1 MRIPDLR
8 QKGSVRAIFWLCLAV
23 ACMATGP
30 TPKPQLAAKDTEVQL
45 PVLDMTLRPV
55 KAADG
60 TITHVEVGMDIS
72 ALGQGAKKPLVF
84 KASNRYASV
93 TGAADR
99 VENLQVTDKKGPV
112 DLKPLEDVS
121 EYDGMV
127 VWKRWQ
133 ASRLTSGTV
142 KVSYRSRVPEPKPRR
157 GPPFDLSLQGGG
169 VSGAGCGFLVLPE
182 DSGTFNLRLRW
193 DLGQLEPGS
202 FGMST
207 LGDGNFEAKATIDQL
222 VSCFFI
228 AGPLGRYPEQGD
240 IGGFRS
246 AWLGKAPFD
255 VREVMAWTTKAFTAL
270 KTFYRTK
277 EPETYRFFMI
287 IGPEN
292 LGVGGSGLGNSFMLF
307 VPIDAKLAG
316 DPRGTIAHEMTHF
329 WNGGMEGGEGSS
341 FWFSEGLTV
350 HYTSLL
356 MYRAGLFT
364 AEEYLNDVN
373 GTVARYLTNPQR
385 NLPNE
390 KIAEL
395 FWSDRNAQVVPYDRG
410 SLYFAHV
417 DAEIRASSGGKR
429 NLDDVI
435 LSLFERRR
443 NGEPLTQDIWL
454 EALKKELGPSAL
466 SEFESIIIRGDNF
479 VPRSAAFGP
488 EFERVPTTL
497 HRYELGFDERTFTT
511 RDKRVTGVV
520 KGSAAERAG
529 LQDGDQILNDVDL
542 NAMRDVDD
550 YRLKLKIKRGED
562 TREIEYT
569 PRAEGVDGYKWYRK
583 FGVPG
588 RPGIDAQADV
598 RNMPSVTP
606 HQGLFNGQKVDY
618 TSEIEEV
625 PVSDGDKGPSARIV
639 SISYLA
645 KDAGARPGRPVIFIF
660 NGGPIVPST
669 TLHMAAFGPKR
680 IAFPDDLTADPAT
693 FPLVDNTYTV
703 LDVADLVFFDPAG
716 TGLSRL
722 DEGTPREAYF
732 SVDADARQFTQ
743 FVEAWSRRHGRLD
756 SPKYLFG
763 ESYGTLRAAV
773 AAQKISRLE
782 PPVRLDGV
790 FLMGQALNIIETSS
804 RPGNVISYVVS
815 LPTLAALGWYHGR
828 VDKKGRTLEQFL
840 DEVRLFARTEFLT
853 ALFQGS
859 SLPPAVRDRLARRL
873 SELTGIPADFYA
885 ANNLRLNKYRFRTE
899 LLKGSHEVIGT
910 NDGRYKTTAPKEGEV
925 PDPSAVIGKAAANGF
940 SQYVREDLLIEEANY
955 LNDAGVKD
963 LEGWRWGS
971 TSPFGDWPYMAS
983 ISDALS
989 RNPSLRVIIG
999 TGYYDLLTTTGVAD
1013 YAFAQSGWPK
1023 DRVRIIRYE
1032 GGHMAYTVEKSLK
1045 KMMDD
1050 VRALVLGKS

>member
-1 MRIPDLR
+1 MRIRDLK
-8 QKGSVRAIFWLCLAV
+8 QKGSVLAISWLCLAV

-30 TPKPQLAAKDTEVQL
+30 TPKPQLAAKNTEVQL

-60 TITHVEVGMDIS
+60 TITHVEVAMGIS

-99 VENLQVTDKKGPV
+99 IENLQVTDRKGPV
-112 DLKPLEDVS
+112 ELKPLEDVS
-121 EYDGMV
+121 EAGGMV
-127 VWKRWQ
+127 VWRRWQ
-133 ASRLTSGTV
+133 AARVTSGDV
-142 KVSYRSRVPEPKPRR
+142 EVSYRARVPEPKPRR

-169 VSGAGCGFLVLPE
+169 ISGAGCGFMVFLDEPGPFKLQ
-182 DSGTFNLRLRW
+182 FHW
-193 DLGQLEPGS
+193 DLKQLDPGS
-202 FGMST
+202 VGMTT
-207 LGDGNFEAKATIDQL
+207 LGESDFEAQATVDQL
-222 VSCFFI
+222 ISCFFI

-240 IGGFRS
+240 VGGFRS
-246 AWLGKAPFD
+246 AWLGTPPFD
-255 VREVMAWTTKAFTAL
+255 VHEVMAWTAKAFTAL
-270 KTFYRTK
+270 RTFFRTK
-277 EPETYRFFMI
+277 DPETYRFFLI
-287 IGPEN
+287 VGSQN
-292 LGVGGSGLGNSFMLF
+292 TGVGGTALGNSFMLF
-307 VPIDAKLAG
+307 APTDAKLTG
-316 DPRGTIAHEMTHF
+316 DPRGTIAHEMTHY
-329 WNGGMEGGEGSS
+329 WNAEFGDDAGSS
-341 FWFSEGLTV
+341 FWFTEGLTV

-364 AEEYLNDVN
+364 TAEYLEDVN
-373 GTVARYLTNPQR
+373 GTAARYLTNPQR
-385 NLPNE
+385 NLPNNR
-390 KIAEL
+390 ITEL
-395 FWSDRNAQVVPYDRG
+395 FWSDRNAQVIPYDRG
-410 SLYFAHV
+410 SLYFANV
-417 DAEIRASSGGKR
+417 DAEIRSASNGKR
-429 NLDDVI
+429 SLDDVI
-435 LSLFERRR
+435 LSLFDRRK
-443 NGEPLTQDIWL
+443 NGEKLTQDMWL
-454 EALKKELGPSAL
+454 ESLKKELGPSSL
-466 SEFESIIIRGDNF
+466 DEFESLIIRGDNF
-479 VPRSAAFGP
+479 IPRSAAFGP

-497 HRYELGFDERTFTT
+497 HRYELGFDERIFTT

-529 LQDGDQILNDVDL
+529 LRDGDQILNDVDL
-542 NAMRDVDD
+542 NAMRDIDD
-550 YRLKLKIKRGED
+550 YRLKLKIKRGEE

-569 PRAEGVDGYKWYRK
+569 PRAEGVEGYTWYRK

-588 RPGIDAQADV
+588 RPEIDAQADV

-606 HQGLFNGQKVDY
+606 HQGIFNGQKVDY
-618 TSEIEEV
+618 TCEIEEV
-625 PVSDGDKGPSARIV
+625 PVSDGEKGPSARIV

-645 KDAGARPGRPVIFIF
+645 KDAGPRPGRPVIFIF
-660 NGGPIVPST
+660 NGGPIVPSS
-669 TLHMAAFGPKR
+669 TLQMAAFGPKR

-722 DEGTPREAYF
+722 DEGTPRDAYF
-732 SVDADARQFTQ
+732 SVDADARQLAQ
-743 FVEAWSRRHGRLD
+743 FVEAWCRRHGRLD

-773 AAQKISRLE
+773 AAQKISRLD

-910 NDGRYKTTAPKEGEV
+910 NDGRYKTTAPKEGEI
-925 PDPSAVIGKAAANGF
+925 PDPSAVIGKAVANGF
-940 SQYVREDLLIEEANY
+940 SQYVKGNLLIEEANY
-955 LNDAGVKD
+955 LKDAGVKD

-1013 YAFAQSGWPK
+1013 YALAQSGWPK
-1023 DRVRIIRYE
+1023 DRVRIVRYE